1 MALQANPIASI
12 KFIASCSFCNLDINK
27 IWLKQTRHGCGRTLT
42 AYPGIC
48 VLYSGPEFLS
58 SHSHT
63 SVKKRR
69 TRPRNVEGKI
79 RKLNYEMKG
88 NNSSTL
94 IYCVALKPNQV
105 SLKVFN
111 FCHHCCSI
119 IINGVYI
126 FRSWLFV
133 FLFNRVVVFSLL
145 KVFFLSHL
153 RSFFRAHHCALGR
166 LFCVFFTLISNHYYC
181 WLL

>member
-1 MALQANPIASI
+1 MDVVAHTHCIPGHL
-12 KFIASCSFCNLDINK
+12 CSLF
-27 IWLKQTRHGCGRTLT
+27 
-42 AYPGIC
+42 
-48 VLYSGPEFLS
+48 GPEFLS
-58 SHSHT
+58 SHSYT

-69 TRPRNVEGKI
+69 TRPRNVEGKL

-105 SLKVFN
+105 SLKVFT

-119 IINGVYI
+119 IIIGVYI
-126 FRSWLFV
+126 FRSRLFV

-145 KVFFLSHL
+145 KVFFYPICVRFFELIIA
-153 RSFFRAHHCALGR
+153 RSGSTFL
-166 LFCVFFTLISNHYYC
+166 CVFYTHFKP
-181 WLL
+181 LLLLAAVIQPLS

>member
-1 MALQANPIASI
+1 MDVVAHTHCIPGHL
-12 KFIASCSFCNLDINK
+12 CSLF
-27 IWLKQTRHGCGRTLT
+27 
-42 AYPGIC
+42 
-48 VLYSGPEFLS
+48 GPEFLS

-69 TRPRNVEGKI
+69 TRPRNVEGKL

-105 SLKVFN
+105 SLKVFT

-119 IINGVYI
+119 IIIGVYI
-126 FRSWLFV
+126 FRSRLFV
-133 FLFNRVVVFSLL
+133 FLFNRAVVFSLL

-153 RSFFRAHHCALGR
+153 RSFFRAHHCALW
-166 LFCVFFTLISNHYYC
+166 VDFFVCFLHSFQTIIIVGCCNSAAFLADG
-181 WLL
+181 

>member
-1 MALQANPIASI
+1 MDVVAHTHCIPGHL
-12 KFIASCSFCNLDINK
+12 CSLF
-27 IWLKQTRHGCGRTLT
+27 
-42 AYPGIC
+42 
-48 VLYSGPEFLS
+48 GPEFLS

-69 TRPRNVEGKI
+69 TRPRNVEGKL

-105 SLKVFN
+105 SLKVFT

-119 IINGVYI
+119 IIIGVYI
-126 FRSWLFV
+126 FRSRLFV
-133 FLFNRVVVFSLL
+133 FLFNRAVVFSLL
-145 KVFFLSHL
+145 KVFFHPICVRFFELIIA
-153 RSFFRAHHCALGR
+153 RSGSTFL
-166 LFCVFFTLISNHYYC
+166 CVFLHSFQTIIIVGCCNSAAFLADG
-181 WLL
+181 WLVC